1 MFVASCDPILAQ
13 KWTSL
18 VYLYN
23 QDAYEMHVKH
33 HFVHYLKALKFNLRH
48 KELELRGMPQVDK
61 LLLLWNSKFT
71 YDIS

>member
-23 QDAYEMHVKH
+23 QDAYEMHVKATLSQSSQSSH
-33 HFVHYLKALKFNLRH
+33 
-48 KELELRGMPQVDK
+48 
-61 LLLLWNSKFT
+61 
-71 YDIS
+71 I